1 MLSIQQL
8 NEANQQTFVN
18 ILGDIFEHS
27 RWIAEEA
34 VQYRPFHSL
43 TNLHQT
49 MKMIVEKSTPEAKL
63 TLIKAHPNLGDTVQ
77 MSDDSVS
84 EQSNA
89 GLKNLSP
96 QEFQQFINL
105 NKQYMTKYQFPF
117 VTAVRGKNKDTI
129 YQEMVSRIHNDP
141 NTEYNTALNEIY
153 KIAMFRLEEKI
164 K

>member
-8 NEANQQTFVN
+8 NEANQQTFVT

-27 RWIAEEA
+27 SWIAEEA

-43 TNLHQT
+43 TDLHQT

-129 YQEMVSRIHNDP
+129 HQEMASRIHNDP
-141 NTEYNTALNEIY
+141 DTEYNTALNEIY
-153 KIAMFRLEEKI
+153 KIALFRLEEKI

>member
-1 MLSIQQL
+1 MLSINQL
-8 NEANQQTFVN
+8 NEVNQQTFVA

-27 RWIAEEA
+27 SWIAEEA
-34 VQYRPFHSL
+34 IQYRPFHSL
-43 TNLHQT
+43 IDLHQT
-49 MKMIVEKSTPEAKL
+49 MKMIVVKSTPEVKL

-89 GLKNLSP
+89 GLKHLSP

-105 NKQYMTKYQFPF
+105 NQQYMTKYQFPF

-129 YQEMVSRIHNDP
+129 YQEMLARIHND
-141 NTEYNTALNEIY
+141 TKIEYNTALNEIY
-153 KIAMFRLEEKI
+153 KIAMFRLEDKI